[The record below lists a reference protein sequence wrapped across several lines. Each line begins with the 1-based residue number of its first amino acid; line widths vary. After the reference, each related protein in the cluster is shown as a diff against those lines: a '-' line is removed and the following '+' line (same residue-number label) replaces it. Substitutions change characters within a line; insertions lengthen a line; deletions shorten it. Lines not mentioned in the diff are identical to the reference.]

1 MKNNFSKY
9 QGLGND
15 FIIFDARGNNLDNL
29 FTENKDNFIEHLC
42 NRNFG
47 IGADGIILIG
57 SYHPSPRNV
66 NTGRLTQSMMI
77 SLLEKVKKL
86 IK

>member
-1 MKNNFSKY
+1 MKYKFSKY

-15 FIIFDARGNNLDNL
+15 FIIFDARDNNLDIL

-47 IGADGIILIG
+47 SGAD
-57 SYHPSPRNV
+57 
-66 NTGRLTQSMMI
+66 
-77 SLLEKVKKL
+77 
-86 IK
+86 